1 MAEKLVC
8 DHKGRVVTDVLI
20 DIGNTRLKWRAQQQG
35 ALVGAGAMATG
46 DISLAALDAQL
57 PARVGQ
63 LAWASVAA
71 PECGAVV
78 EEWAATRNLQAYK
91 AESQVQWQDLAN
103 GYEQPQQMGVDR
115 WLAMVAARAL
125 SKAPLCVA
133 DCGSAITVDYIDASG
148 QHQGSYIIPGQRL
161 MVQALLRDT
170 AQIQFSGVTV
180 DSAVPG
186 KNTAHAVLAGC
197 GQMASYGLCGLL
209 LEAQQAGYD
218 IVLTGGDGEAPARA
232 LGATYSGDLVLDG
245 LALVAGLT
253 KV

>member
-1 MAEKLVC
+1 M
-8 DHKGRVVTDVLI
+8 TDVLI

-35 ALVGAGAMATG
+35 ALVGGGTMATG
-46 DISLAALDAQL
+46 DITLAALNAQL
-57 PARVGQ
+57 PAQISQ

-71 PECGAVV
+71 PECGTVV
-78 EEWAATRNLQAYK
+78 ESWANTRNLQAYK
-91 AESQVQWQDLAN
+91 AESQAQWQDLTN

-115 WLAMVAARAL
+115 WLAMVAARAQ

-148 QHQGSYIIPGQRL
+148 QHEGSYIIPGQRL

-170 AQIQFSGVTV
+170 AQIQFSGASVEA
-180 DSAVPG
+180 AVPG

-209 LEAQQAGYD
+209 LEAQQAGYV
-218 IVLTGGDGEAPARA
+218 IMLTGGDGEAPAQA
-232 LGATYSGDLVLDG
+232 LGVTYSGGLVLDG
-245 LALVAGLT
+245 LALVAGIT

>member
-8 DHKGRVVTDVLI
+8 DHKGCDVTDLLI

-35 ALVGAGAMATG
+35 ALVGAGTMATG
-46 DISLAALDAQL
+46 DITLATLDAQL
-57 PARVGQ
+57 PAQVSQ

-71 PECGAVV
+71 PECGTFIEA
-78 EEWAATRNLQAYK
+78 WASARNLQAYK
-91 AESQVQWQDLAN
+91 AESQAQWQDLTN

-115 WLAMVAARAL
+115 WLAMVAAREQF
-125 SKAPLCVA
+125 KAPLCVA

-148 QHQGSYIIPGQRL
+148 QHEGSYIIPGQRL

-170 AQIQFSGVTV
+170 AKIQFSGVAV
-180 DSAVPG
+180 DAAVPG

-209 LEAQQAGYD
+209 LEAKQAGYV
-218 IVLTGGDGEAPARA
+218 IMLTGGDGKAPAQA
-232 LGATYSGDLVLDG
+232 LSVTYNGDLVLDG
-245 LALVAGLT
+245 LALVAGLI